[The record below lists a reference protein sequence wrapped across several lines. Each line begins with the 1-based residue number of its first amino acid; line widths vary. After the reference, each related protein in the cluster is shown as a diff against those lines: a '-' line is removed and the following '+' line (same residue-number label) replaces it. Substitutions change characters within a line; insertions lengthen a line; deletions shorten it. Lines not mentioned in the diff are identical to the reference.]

1 MILRRMFL
9 FSVMVFLLAAGAEAD
24 DRSGDKGKVNK
35 EKQTK
40 QETVEKGRKTGG
52 NVRDKDVAAELE
64 MLKMMEM
71 LEHIDLLE
79 DMDVLGKGDSR

>member
-1 MILRRMFL
+1 MILRRML
-9 FSVMVFLLAAGAEAD
+9 FYSFMVFLLAAGAEAD
-24 DRSGDKGKVNK
+24 DRSGDKEKVNK
-35 EKQTK
+35 DKQTK
-40 QETVEKGRKTGG
+40 QETVEKGRKTGDK
-52 NVRDKDVAAELE
+52 VRDRDVAAELE